1 MNEQNFA
8 ERVNYSG
15 NAEQTN
21 QDMDRPVV
29 NSDSYDEEAPVLA
42 TLLYETPMGGTIAP
56 VDPLNDETIVQ
67 EAPMGQTIVYDKDS
81 MGETLIQETPS
92 VSKTDSATTLFTRE
106 EVEQFG
112 THWNEIQGSFVD
124 EPRLAV
130 EQADALVREV
140 IEKIAQLF
148 ASEHD
153 SLENQWKQ
161 GNDVSTEDLRKTLQH
176 YHAFFNRLVVQ
187 LPDQI

>member
-8 ERVNYSG
+8 VRQSDGVEP
-15 NAEQTN
+15 AH

-29 NSDSYDEEAPVLA
+29 NSDSYAEETPVLA
-42 TLLYETPMGGTIAP
+42 TLLYETPMGGTIPPA
-56 VDPLNDETIVQ
+56 DPSNETIVQ
-67 EAPMGQTIVYDKDS
+67 EAPMGQTIIYDKDS
-81 MGETLIQETPS
+81 MGETLVQETPS
-92 VSKTDSATTLFTRE
+92 ASKTDSATTLFTRE

-153 SLENQWKQ
+153 LLENQWKQ

-187 LPDQI
+187 LPDQNT